1 MLMLFS
7 RKDRLSGQESHLTP
21 SESIRFG
28 LGVLHAWLISDVFK
42 YFGDRDPEQLDGEDT
57 SSSNRSGLYSHLSNE
72 ELHDLDTVIRWAVE
86 AAGDQSLIFL
96 DPGPA
101 TYVDA
106 YESVD
111 RDGMFGP
118 IDLETLFNWD
128 DELSLL
134 WSNRKVQLE
143 KDVPKGVTPLCPAGA
158 SSDTCTLIYAPDQP
172 DQC

>member
-1 MLMLFS
+1 MLTLFS
-7 RKDRLSGQESHLTP
+7 RKDRLSGQKSRLTP
-21 SESIRFG
+21 SESIRFR
-28 LGVLHAWLISDVFK
+28 LSILHAWLISDVFE

-57 SSSNRSGLYSHLSNE
+57 SSSNRSGLYLHLSNE

-86 AAGDQSLIFL
+86 AAGGQSLILL
-96 DPGPA
+96 DLGPA
-101 TYVDA
+101 AYVDV

-111 RDGMFGP
+111 RDGMYGQM
-118 IDLETLFNWD
+118 DMEELFNWD

-143 KDVPKGVTPLCPAGA
+143 KNVPKGVTPLCPAGA
-158 SSDTCTLIYAPDQP
+158 SSDTCTLIHAPDHP